1 MSINQAPRVPA
12 LLDHIVIAGPY
23 LDALV
28 EWFAERTGV
37 TAAPGGEHP
46 TGTANALVALTIS
59 GNRGPHY
66 IELIG
71 PNPRIEHATPPSTFG
86 INTLNAPTIVTYA
99 IHPEDID
106 DVAARARENGVNLG
120 PVSDLSRQ
128 RPDGTLLEWRLTA
141 NNPNTAVPF
150 LIDWGG
156 TEHPGVSDIPTLE
169 LVSFERVEPDPEPQR
184 RSHEAFGLP
193 EGSLADIARG
203 DQPDFRLTVRRAD
216 GEIVVL

>member
-1 MSINQAPRVPA
+1 MTTPT
-12 LLDHIVIAGPY
+12 LLDHTVIAGPD

-28 EWFAERTGV
+28 EWFATHTGV

-46 TGTANALVALTIS
+46 TGTANALVALTTS

-71 PNPRIEHATPPSTFG
+71 PNPHIEHSTPPSTFG
-86 INTLNAPTIVTYA
+86 IHTLNTPTIATYA
-99 IHPEDID
+99 IHPENID
-106 DVAARARENGVNLG
+106 DVAARTRKNGINLG
-120 PVSDLSRQ
+120 PVSDLSR
-128 RPDGTLLEWRLTA
+128 RHPDGTLLEWRLTA
-141 NNPNTAVPF
+141 NNPNVSVPF

-169 LVSFERVEPDPEPQR
+169 LVSFERVEPDPEPQH

-193 EGSLADIARG
+193 KGSLADIIQG
-203 DQPDFRLTVRRAD
+203 DQPGFQLTLRRAD
-216 GEIVVL
+216 GETVVL